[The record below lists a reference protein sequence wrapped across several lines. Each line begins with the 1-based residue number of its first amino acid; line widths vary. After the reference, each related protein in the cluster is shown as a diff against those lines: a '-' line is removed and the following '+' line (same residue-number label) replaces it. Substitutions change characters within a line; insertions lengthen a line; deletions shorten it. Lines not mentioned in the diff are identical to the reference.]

1 MLRKYKKSFLLCNPT
16 LPNIRPSD
24 VKPPPG
30 SNDRQKH
37 DNAEILQIS
46 LETPDR
52 LRIKISAAAAKLNL
66 VASDNQSRVEPGAR
80 RQTRFYC
87 MGPAQMLFRNLC
99 TSLFDFLAQGGSD
112 PHANR
117 IVRDISICHE
127 LFKQAAPLKWK

>member
-52 LRIKISAAAAKLNL
+52 LRIKISAAAVKLN
-66 VASDNQSRVEPGAR
+66 
-80 RQTRFYC
+80 
-87 MGPAQMLFRNLC
+87 
-99 TSLFDFLAQGGSD
+99 
-112 PHANR
+112 
-117 IVRDISICHE
+117 
-127 LFKQAAPLKWK
+127 